1 MENHSMLHLQTGMV
15 DFVPG
20 RAMIDAAH
28 RKRVKYEAKCAN
40 IGYGFIPFSFSSLG
54 ELEKDAVNLLKRIRK
69 FSVTQ
74 DIGARALV
82 HIFNRISFA
91 IAKRILN
98 LKRRKFYDFLVF
110 LPALDLLEKQK
121 VQAIIASE
129 STTEAK
135 FLAVLGDEARV
146 PILSFSPTPSS
157 NKHPYFLQVSQDE
170 TSQFKAIAAMAES
183 FKWKNVILICEGAA
197 NEIEV
202 AKFMSDTLQEKNI
215 FVTYMSLIST
225 SSSNELVYE
234 ELHKLSAMQTNVY
247 IMHACHSLASRV
259 LSKAKYLGL
268 MDAGYKWIITSKTM
282 DFFNFM
288 DGEVV
293 ESIQGVVAFRS
304 YIPHSRD
311 LHKFTLKW
319 RKENY
324 DMDPMMKLKKIN
336 PYGVWAYDAV
346 SALAMA
352 IERTQTVGQVLKSN
366 IKNWETS
373 SKIRRDT
380 SLMDQMLRISFRGL
394 AGTFQLMNGRMSTQV
409 LEIINVIGKRERRV
423 GFWTKGIGLT
433 GKIDKLNSVP
443 DIIWPGGISTSPHRM
458 LQTSRKTLKIGL
470 PVRSRTGRLFNVSYD
485 VQTKSTVVSGFC
497 GDVFQAAFNGLRRNV
512 AIEYIP
518 FQNETYNDLLHR
530 VYNGEFDAAI
540 GDITITANRSK
551 YVDFTLPYTD
561 IGLAILSRNANTSIW
576 IFMKPFSSGL
586 WVVSACFFILTGI
599 IVWILEHRTNEE
611 FQGSTAEQI
620 GTTFWFAFSTLVY
633 AHREKL
639 QSNLSRFVV
648 IVWLFVVLVLV
659 SSYTATLSSL
669 LTIKQIQLASKGGSI
684 GYQDGS
690 FVQGVLVR
698 NLNFEDNR
706 LNPYSSPEEYADALT
721 RGSKNGGVDA
731 IVDEIPYIKEFL
743 AQYPSGYSMTVS
755 EIITNGFGFVSLF
768 TILFFNISV
777 NMGKRS
783 KQAFPKG
790 STLAPEMSIQIAK
803 LRQDG
808 TLKLLE
814 DKWFNK
820 QLDSA
825 TAPENINLERF
836 RGLFLISGVSMAS
849 ALFLYMLYFVHE

>member
-1 MENHSMLHLQTGMV
+1 MMHGLSCSGWYDIL
-15 DFVPG
+15 
-20 RAMIDAAH
+20 
-28 RKRVKYEAKCAN
+28 K
-40 IGYGFIPFSFSSLG
+40 
-54 ELEKDAVNLLKRIRK
+54 VNQ
-69 FSVTQ
+69 V
-74 DIGARALV
+74 
-82 HIFNRISFA
+82 
-91 IAKRILN
+91 LN

-129 STTEAK
+129 SATEAK

-146 PILSFSPTPSS
+146 PILSFSATPSS
-157 NKHPYFLQVSQDE
+157 NKHPYFIQVSQDE
-170 TSQFKAIAAMAES
+170 TSQFKAIATMAES
-183 FKWKNVILICEGAA
+183 FKWKNVILICEDAA

-202 AKFMSDTLQEKNI
+202 AKFMSNTLQEKNI

-234 ELHKLSAMQTNVY
+234 ELHKLSVMQTDVY

-259 LSKAKYLGL
+259 LSKGKYLGL

-293 ESIQGVVAFRS
+293 ESMQGTS
-304 YIPHSRD
+304 CYGP
-311 LHKFTLKW
+311 
-319 RKENY
+319 Y
-324 DMDPMMKLKKIN
+324 D
-336 PYGVWAYDAV
+336 GAYDAV

-366 IKNWETS
+366 TKNGETS

-380 SLMDQMLRISFRGL
+380 SLMDQMLRILFRGL
-394 AGTFQLMNGRMSTQV
+394 AGTFELINGRMSTQV
-409 LEIINVIGKRERRV
+409 LEIINVIGNRERRV
-423 GFWTKGIGLT
+423 GFWTKGVGLT
-433 GKIDKLNSVP
+433 RQINKLNSIP

-458 LQTSRKTLKIGL
+458 LQTSSKTLRIGI
-470 PVRSRTGRLFNVSYD
+470 PMAYRRGRLFEVGYD
-485 VQTKSTVVSGFC
+485 DQTNSTFVSGFC
-497 GDVFQAAFNGLRRNV
+497 AEVFLAAFNGLGRDV
-512 AIEYIP
+512 ALEYIP
-518 FQNETYNDLLHR
+518 FMGKSEQVNYNDLIDQVH
-530 VYNGEFDAAI
+530 NGEFDAAI

-561 IGLAILSRNANTSIW
+561 IGLATLSRNANRSIW
-576 IFMKPFSSGL
+576 IFMKPFSSDL
-586 WVVSACFFILTGI
+586 WVMSACFFIITGI
-599 IVWILEHRTNEE
+599 VVWILEHRTNEE

-620 GTTFWFAFSTLVY
+620 GKTFWFAFSTLVY

-669 LTIKQIQLASKGGSI
+669 LTVEQIQLASKSRSI
-684 GYQDGS
+684 GYQLGS
-690 FVQGVLVR
+690 PVQGALVR
-698 NLNFEDNR
+698 NFKFEGTTLKPNAS
-706 LNPYSSPEEYADALT
+706 LPEKYYDALT
-721 RGSKNGGVDA
+721 RGTKNGGVDA

-743 AQYPSGYSMTVS
+743 AEYPSGYSMTVS
-755 EIITNGFGFVSLF
+755 ETIPNGFGFVSLF
-768 TILFFNISV
+768 TILFFDISV

-783 KQAFPKG
+783 KQVNLLIGVFPKG

-803 LRQDG
+803 LREYG
-808 TLKLLE
+808 ALKFLE

-820 QLDSA
+820 QLDS
-825 TAPENINLERF
+825 TTGPEILNFEGF
-836 RGLFLISGVSMAS
+836 RGLFLICAVSMAS
-849 ALFLYMLYFVHE
+849 ALFLYMLYSVHEKVHFKYTMLAGGKLAFVMRFLIPRFASVV